1 MLLIVAMTVVPW
13 VTLAQSLGE
22 YTFSTGIDTTRWINM
37 ESATQILT
45 PSNSDG
51 LASSVQNIGF
61 SFPFGNNSYMQY
73 SVNTDGNLRLGSTVT
88 GTGNYSIPFS
98 AANANANNPKI
109 NFFGCDGY
117 GVAGIHYVKALNT
130 VDSNEDSLLV
140 VEFCMGTNNSTTRN
154 NLYKWQVHLY
164 PNGNIEA
171 VFGLAPTAG
180 PSAVHQQGL
189 CIDASDGWTVDAS
202 HVANHFT
209 GGTSF
214 IVASGSWPTEGRYY
228 RFEAPVY
235 SCPSVHNLTVT
246 HVTDDTISIA
256 WLPRGSETS
265 WLVGDGVTESVV
277 YIPSITFSGLAP
289 HTAYTFSVRA
299 ICPATSDTSEAVTV
313 SALTLC
319 SNITVLPFRENFDRY
334 VGSTTNPVSVNNLP
348 ICWDYIN
355 RGTRANYMGYPIL
368 YNGNGY
374 AHSEGNCIRYYTAR
388 AYADSN
394 QYAILPPTDS
404 VLLPINSLRMSYYMR
419 ASSSSSNSIAQAVV
433 GVITDPTDASTFVP
447 IDTFN
452 TSWVMTYTLHTV
464 DFTSYSGPHGRI
476 AFLFPKPLVT
486 YSGNSGYVDDLVLE
500 AIPDCLPAINMT
512 ASNITVNSAQ
522 ITWSD
527 TTGFTSWNLEY
538 GESGFALG
546 TGILVNVNDT
556 TFFLNGLRSGTAY
569 DVYITNSCPGGV
581 AGTAYLTFS
590 TECGT
595 LDTLPYFEDFES
607 YPIGAPSYVPPE
619 CGIPCWYRIDN
630 ATSAH
635 IGYVGNPSEWP
646 SGARSGMKFLYYY
659 FPPTGNA
666 YPDWVINSLPPVDTA
681 IYPINTLKL
690 SFWAKM
696 DVPSYSGQVVVG
708 VMTDPTDNTT
718 FVPVDTV
725 GVGGIIYEL
734 KEVLLDGY
742 TGTGT
747 YVAIR
752 LSRNPSIIAHYF
764 IDDLLLEPIPT
775 CPAVEF
781 LTNVGNDSN
790 MLTLTW
796 VETGTATSWR
806 IEYGVS
812 GFTPGTGLITTATAI
827 PFNITGLTPATHYD
841 VYVTPICTGG
851 NSLTRMATFL
861 TANRTVEI
869 PFFCDFEDT
878 VQNALW
884 SLENGANPNKWCI
897 GTATNNGGTNS
908 LYVTGDNGVSN
919 SYTVSSADAV
929 DYAFVDV
936 VIPTPG
942 EYGYSYDW
950 KCNGERTNDYM
961 RVALIPASETLV
973 ASTTPPRGYY
983 FFAEMPSTWLPL
995 DGGVKLNLHPSWQN
1009 RTNVVHVPSAGT
1021 YHLAFI
1027 FRCDNI
1033 GGAMPPPAVDN
1044 IMFVHTPCIRPDSI
1058 TLNNLTQTSVDI
1070 NWVDTGDAVEWQYQ
1084 VDSGNINTVYVT
1096 HANLTGLT
1104 GNTHYVFRA
1113 RSICGGGDTSFWHEI
1128 EFRTPCSYISLPYT
1142 QDFESAPIGSNT
1154 SSDFIDCWYHHN
1166 NGISYYGYPYVSN
1179 TTNHTLRGSKGLYW
1193 YNAAT
1198 LYTYGSYQAVVMPPL
1213 DTAVSIN
1220 TTQLSFWT
1228 IATTVSASP
1237 KFSVGVMTDPND
1249 FSSFVAV
1256 DTVTFTGT
1264 NWREVTVP
1272 FSAYTG
1278 NGRFVAIMVERDT
1291 GYWGAAIDDLS
1302 LDLITTCHV
1311 PTTVYSTNT
1320 TSTRITL
1327 DWVDID
1333 PTTEWQIE
1341 YGPQGYIRGSEE
1353 GTLITTYSHPVVID
1367 SLEPLTAYDFY
1378 IRPICSADDTARW
1391 EFPVTLTTGL
1401 CDDNDIFAIGSA
1413 TSNGNT
1419 YLAPVNN
1426 FYKYTLSEIIIESTE
1441 FGGER
1446 DIEYLGFFY
1455 DHYVPMTDKTNCTIY
1470 FQPTSLSSFSNS
1482 NNVVRVDSTAVL
1494 VYSGPLNCSQ
1504 GWNYFALD
1512 TTYHYDGLRNLLVIV
1527 DDNSGDYNNSSYVF
1541 KIDSCTDNKTLYYY
1555 SDSYNA
1561 DVTSITSSYNGTKG
1575 VATWRPVMQFVTCL
1589 PPSCHEPEITGDT
1602 QTYHSAT
1609 VTWMGDGTDYEVN
1622 IKESAAA
1629 DWPATDVSVTGNSHT
1644 FSGLLPL
1651 TNYMFRVRQNC
1662 TADSLDYSDWVVGT
1676 FITDSMPCF
1685 PPDSIYTTMVASSY
1699 ATLDWTVTGYE
1710 NAWDIHV
1717 WYGSFDSIYRVTTHP
1732 ATVDGFSAGLTYNV
1746 AIHPLCSTDQP
1757 EGGWSDTVQFTTA
1770 TCPDVTG
1777 LTTSNVTTNSVTL
1790 NWNNNP
1796 MAQGWTVEYGYTGFT
1811 QGQGTSVECSTNSYV
1826 VTGLTDE
1833 STYDFYV
1840 KAVCGDN
1847 WTSENWAS
1855 ATATTQSGG
1864 VPCDAPMGVSTT
1876 VAENSVTVN
1885 WTAGTGN
1892 ISFEIEYGPH
1902 GFTHNNGTIASATSS
1917 PAVINNLDYETQY
1930 DLYVRAVCDQ
1940 NTYSPWSSMT
1950 TFTTGERPNED
1961 CDPVQNLIVS
1971 DITSTSAHV
1980 TWEPGATGDSWQ
1992 VVLTD
1997 HTGATVSDNVTSETH
2012 TELSNLTICENY
2024 TVKVRTVC
2032 DNETYSAYVTA
2043 NFRTEGCEGIVDVD
2057 GISCR
2062 IFPNPATSSTT
2073 ISVSGV
2079 NGKVRIAVVDMNGRT
2094 VATETLECSA
2104 DCEKTMDVDKLA
2116 QGAYFVRITA
2126 DNANMVRKLIVR

>member
-1 MLLIVAMTVVPW
+1 MTILVTPW
-13 VTLAQSLGE
+13 VAQAQSLGE

-98 AANANANNPKI
+98 AANSNANNPKI

-130 VDSNEDSLLV
+130 VDGNEDSLLV
-140 VEFCMGTNNSTTRN
+140 VEFCMGTNSSTTRN

-171 VFGLAPTAG
+171 VFGLTPTAG

-202 HVANHFT
+202 HVATHFT

-256 WLPRGSETS
+256 WMPRGSETS
-265 WLVGDGVTESVV
+265 WLVSDGTTESVV

-289 HTAYTFSVRA
+289 HTVYTFSVRA
-299 ICPATSDTSEAVTV
+299 ICPSTSDTSEAVTV

-319 SNITVLPFRENFDRY
+319 SNITVLPFRENFDMY
-334 VGSTTNPVSVNNLP
+334 VGSTANPVSVNNLP
-348 ICWDYIN
+348 VCWDYIN
-355 RGTRANYMGYPIL
+355 RGTRANYMGYPIV

-388 AYADSN
+388 TYADSN
-394 QYAILPPTDS
+394 QYAIFPPTDS
-404 VLLPINSLRMSYYMR
+404 VLLPINILKLSYYMR
-419 ASSSSSNSIAQAVV
+419 ASSTSSSTIAQAVV

-452 TSWVMTYTLHTV
+452 TSGMMTYTLHTV
-464 DFTSYSGPHGRI
+464 DFSSYNGPHGRI

-546 TGILVNVNDT
+546 TGTMVHVNDSS
-556 TFFLNGLRSGTAY
+556 FFLNGLRSGTAY

-581 AGTAYLTFS
+581 AGTAYITFS

-607 YPIGAPSYVPPE
+607 YPIGAPSYIPPE
-619 CGIPCWYRIDN
+619 CGIPCWHRLDN

-635 IGYVGNPSEWP
+635 IGYVGNPSQWP
-646 SGARSGMKFLYYY
+646 TGARSGSKFLFYY

-666 YPDWVINSLPPVDTA
+666 YPDWVISALPQVDTSV
-681 IYPINTLKL
+681 YPINNLKL

-696 DVPSYSGQVVVG
+696 DIPSSSGPVIVG

-725 GVGGIIYEL
+725 NVGGIIYEL
-734 KEVLLDGY
+734 KEVTLDNY

-752 LSRNPSIIAHYF
+752 LQRNPSLIANYF
-764 IDDLLLEPIPT
+764 IDDILLEPIPT
-775 CPAVEF
+775 CPAVDY
-781 LTNVGNDSN
+781 LTNIGNDSN

-806 IEYGVS
+806 VEYGIS
-812 GFTPGTGLITTATAI
+812 GFTPGSGLITTATSI

-841 VYVTPICTGG
+841 VYVTPICTEG
-851 NSLTRMATFL
+851 NGLTHMATFL

-884 SLENGANPNKWCI
+884 SLENGANPNKWYI
-897 GTATNNGGTNS
+897 GSATNNGGERS
-908 LYVTGDNGVSN
+908 LYITGDNGVSN
-919 SYTVSSADAV
+919 SYTVGSADAV
-929 DYAFVDV
+929 DYAYVDV

-942 EYGYSYDW
+942 EYGYSFDW

-961 RVALIPASETLV
+961 RVALIPASETLT

-983 FFAEMPSTWLPL
+983 FFAETPSTWLPL
-995 DGGVKLNLHPSWQN
+995 DGGVKLNLHPSWQT
-1009 RTNVVHVPSAGT
+1009 RRNVVHVPSAGT
-1021 YHLAFI
+1021 YHLAFV
-1027 FRCDNI
+1027 FRCDNM

-1044 IMFVHTPCIRPDSI
+1044 ILLVHTPCIRPDSI

-1084 VDSGNINTVYVT
+1084 VDNGNINTVYVT
-1096 HANLTGLT
+1096 HASLTGLSS
-1104 GNTHYVFRA
+1104 NTLYAFKV

-1142 QDFESAPIGSNT
+1142 QDFESVSIGSNT
-1154 SSDFIDCWYHHN
+1154 DSDFVDCWYHHN
-1166 NGISYYGYPYVSN
+1166 NGISYFGYPYVSN
-1179 TTNHTLRGSKGLYW
+1179 NSHNHTLRGSKGLYW
-1193 YNAAT
+1193 YSSAT
-1198 LYTYGSYQAVVMPPL
+1198 LYTYGSYQAVVLPPL
-1213 DTAVSIN
+1213 DTAVSIS
-1220 TTQLSFWT
+1220 TTQLSFWAK
-1228 IATTVSASP
+1228 ATSNSYTPVF
-1237 KFSVGVMTDPND
+1237 KVGVMTDPND

-1256 DTVTFTGT
+1256 DTVTFTGST
-1264 NWREVTVP
+1264 WREVTAP
-1272 FSAYTG
+1272 LSAYTG
-1278 NGRFVAIMVERDT
+1278 NGRFVAILVERDT
-1291 GYWGAAIDDLS
+1291 GYWGAAIDDIT

-1320 TSTRITL
+1320 TATLITL

-1353 GTLITTYSHPVVID
+1353 GILFTTFSHPVVID

-1391 EFPVTLTTGL
+1391 EFPTTLTTGL

-1413 TSNGNT
+1413 SSNGNT

-1470 FQPTSLSSFSNS
+1470 FQPTTLSSFSSS
-1482 NNVVRVDSTAVL
+1482 NNVVRVDSTAVR

-1512 TTYHYDGLRNLLVIV
+1512 TSYHYDGLANLMVIV
-1527 DDNSGDYNNSSYVF
+1527 DDNSGDYNSSSYVF
-1541 KIDSCTDNKTLYYY
+1541 KIDSCTNNKTLYYY
-1555 SDSYNA
+1555 SDSYNPN
-1561 DVTSITSSYNGTKG
+1561 VTSITSSYSGTKG
-1575 VATWRPVMQFVTCL
+1575 VSTWRPVMQFVTCL
-1589 PPSCHEPEITGDT
+1589 PPSCHEPEITGAT
-1602 QTYHSAT
+1602 QTYNSAT
-1609 VTWMGDGTDYEVN
+1609 VTWSGDGTAYEVN
-1622 IKESAAA
+1622 IKESATA
-1629 DWPATDVSVTGNSHT
+1629 DWTASDIAVTGNIHT

-1651 TNYMFRVRQNC
+1651 TSYMFRVRQDCN
-1662 TADSLDYSDWVVGT
+1662 ADSLDYSDWVVGT

-1685 PPDSIYTTMVASSY
+1685 PPDSIQVLLAASSY

-1717 WYGSFDSIYRVTTHP
+1717 WSGIFDSTYHVNSHP
-1732 ATVDGFSAGLTYNV
+1732 VNVGGFSANLTYNV
-1746 AIHPLCSTDQP
+1746 SIHSLCSTDLL
-1757 EGGWSDTVQFTTA
+1757 EGDWSDTVQFSTA
-1770 TCPDVTG
+1770 VCPDVTD
-1777 LTTSNVTTNSVTL
+1777 LATSDVTTSSVTL
-1790 NWNNNP
+1790 SWTDNP
-1796 MAQGWTVEYGYTGFT
+1796 MAQSWLIEYGPEGFT
-1811 QGQGTSVECSTNSYV
+1811 QGQGTQVGSTTNSYI
-1826 VTGLTDE
+1826 VTDLSDGL
-1833 STYDFYV
+1833 TYDFYV
-1840 KAVCGDN
+1840 KAVCEDD
-1847 WTSENWAS
+1847 WTSENWVGT
-1855 ATATTQSGG
+1855 TATTGS
-1864 VPCDAPMGVSTT
+1864 
-1876 VAENSVTVN
+1876 
-1885 WTAGTGN
+1885 
-1892 ISFEIEYGPH
+1892 
-1902 GFTHNNGTIASATSS
+1902 
-1917 PAVINNLDYETQY
+1917 
-1930 DLYVRAVCDQ
+1930 
-1940 NTYSPWSSMT
+1940 
-1950 TFTTGERPNED
+1950 
-1961 CDPVQNLIVS
+1961 
-1971 DITSTSAHV
+1971 
-1980 TWEPGATGDSWQ
+1980 
-1992 VVLTD
+1992 
-1997 HTGATVSDNVTSETH
+1997 
-2012 TELSNLTICENY
+2012 
-2024 TVKVRTVC
+2024 
-2032 DNETYSAYVTA
+2032 
-2043 NFRTEGCEGIVDVD
+2043 EGIN
-2057 GISCR
+2057 SQLSTLN
-2062 IFPNPATSSTT
+2062 FQLTPNPATSSTT
-2073 ISVSGV
+2073 VSVSGV

-2094 VATETLECSA
+2094 VATETLECSD
-2104 DCEKTMDVDKLA
+2104 DCEKTMDVEKLA

-2126 DNANMVRKLIVR
+2126 DNVNIMKKLIVR